1 MTYETT
7 PARLRRPIAGAI
19 AAGGMISPSLVLRV
33 FE

>member
-7 PARLRRPIAGAI
+7 RAPLRRAVVGAI